1 MYFSEFSTHLLKLEQ
16 TDSRLEMMYQL
27 ANLYSLL
34 DGKEVV
40 QASYLMQGSLVPVYL
55 SLEFQLSVKM
65 VVRSLGQL
73 VTQNSI
79 VLEDQTEHQQQGV
92 GLFDQISE
100 VTTVNEVLLQRY
112 KQLGDIGTLT
122 EQIVSLLREKNGQEG
137 KLTIQHVFQHLTEI
151 AQDEGSGS
159 QERKV
164 GSLVKLFSQ
173 LDPISAKFVA
183 RIIIGKLRLGFS
195 TMTIL
200 DALSWSV
207 VGSKDHRKV
216 LELAYQRRADVGELA
231 ALYLDLAKSIHADT
245 KEEKYDLL
253 AQQIQKDYSL
263 RVGIPVVPALC
274 QRLNTSVEII
284 EKMKT
289 VYAEPKYDG
298 LRLQI
303 HYSKNGFTDAMGA
316 VFHVDGEVQV
326 IRAFSRNLEEV
337 THMFP
342 ELNQIAQQLNCESC
356 ILDAE
361 AIAYDPTTNKL
372 LPFQETITRKRKH
385 EVTTV
390 AQKTPIRM
398 YVFDCLFLDARSLI
412 SVKLRER
419 KDLLKGLFK
428 DTEQLSIT
436 TFIVSS
442 DANELRT
449 YHTQQLAQG
458 LEGAVMKKLDSE
470 YQSGRRGYS
479 WVKIKEE
486 EGQSGKLKD
495 TLDLVIMGYYF
506 GRGKRSSFGIG
517 AFLAGIVND
526 KQEIR
531 TIAKVGTGISDE
543 QLSDLKSRVDALTV
557 TQMPK
562 EYVVEKTLYPD
573 VWILPEIVVEI
584 AADEITQSPN
594 HSAGVAL
601 RFPRLV
607 KFRDDKNVSDA
618 TTLRE
623 LKNF

>member
-1 MYFSEFSTHLLKLEQ
+1 MNFSEFSKRLLKLEK

-27 ANLYSLL
+27 ADLYSSL
-34 DGKEVV
+34 DFKEVV

-73 VTQNSI
+73 INQNSI
-79 VLEDQTEHQQQGV
+79 VLEGKDEYQSQGI
-92 GLFDQISE
+92 GLFDQISQ
-100 VTTVNEVLLQRY
+100 VNTVNDVLLQRY
-112 KQLGDIGTLT
+112 KQLGDVGTLT
-122 EQIVSLLREKNGQEG
+122 QQIVSLLPKKSDQKGTP
-137 KLTIQHVFQHLTEI
+137 TIQQVFQGLTEI
-151 AQDEGSGS
+151 ARDEGSGS

-164 GSLVKLFSQ
+164 SSLARLFSH
-173 LDPISAKFVA
+173 LDPLSAKFVA
-183 RIIIGKLRLGFS
+183 RIIVGKLRLGFS
-195 TMTIL
+195 TMTML
-200 DALSWSV
+200 DALSWTV
-207 VGSKDHRKV
+207 LGSKDHRKM

-231 ALYLDLAKSIHADT
+231 LLYLNLAKLIDGHSQA
-245 KEEKYDLL
+245 EKSDLL
-253 AQQIQKDYSL
+253 AQQIENRYTL

-274 QRLNTSVEII
+274 QRLNTAVEII
-284 EKMKT
+284 DKMKT

-303 HYSKNGFTDAMGA
+303 HYSKNGFTNALGE
-316 VFHVDGEVQV
+316 VFQSGGEVQV

-342 ELNQIAQQLNCESC
+342 ELNHIAKELHCENC

-361 AIAYDPTTNKL
+361 AIAYDSTSKRL

-385 EVTTV
+385 EVT
-390 AQKTPIRM
+390 AIAEKTPIRM
-398 YVFDCLFLDARSLI
+398 YVFDCLYINNESLI
-412 SVKLRER
+412 SKKLRKR
-419 KDLLKGLFK
+419 KELLRGIFE
-428 DTEQLSIT
+428 DSDQISMT
-436 TFIVSS
+436 TYIVSD

-458 LEGAVMKKLDSE
+458 LEGAVMKKVDSH
-470 YQSGRRGYS
+470 YQSGRKGYS

-486 EGQSGKLKD
+486 EGQSGKLRD

-517 AFLAGIVND
+517 AFLAGIVNN

-531 TIAKVGTGISDE
+531 TIAKIGTGISDE
-543 QLSDLKSRVDALTV
+543 QLSELKNRVDALTV
-557 TQMPK
+557 TKMPS
-562 EYVVEKTLYPD
+562 EYQVEKSLYPD
-573 VWILPEIVVEI
+573 VWVSPEIVVEV

-607 KFRDDKNVSDA
+607 KFRDDKNISDA
-618 TTLRE
+618 TTISE